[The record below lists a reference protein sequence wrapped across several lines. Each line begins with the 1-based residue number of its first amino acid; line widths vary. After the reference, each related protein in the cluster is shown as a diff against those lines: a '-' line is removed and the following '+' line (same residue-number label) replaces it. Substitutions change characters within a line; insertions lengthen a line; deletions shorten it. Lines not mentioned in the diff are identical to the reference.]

1 MKLFIFFYLI
11 SFSLFAEDFLPTSFS
26 TDYEESF
33 KSAASGKIKKS
44 FGKIDY
50 KYPKQIRL
58 EVLNPDPSTFVANAK
73 TSWYYTAP
81 FIEGEEGQ
89 VVIQSSKD
97 LALTKFLDS
106 LKKGLKG
113 NEAFSVTMKADK
125 LFLKFAE
132 KTKKQLQ
139 LQEATLT
146 SQTSEASKVTTLAGF
161 NQLELVH
168 LDGKKL
174 NFKFSNFKS
183 NVSHAVNHFEFK
195 IPPHTK
201 QNKTN

>member
-1 MKLFIFFYLI
+1 MKLFIFIFLI
-11 SFSLFAEDFLPTSFS
+11 SFPLFAEDFLPTSFS

-50 KYPKQIRL
+50 KYPKQIRF

-89 VVIQSSKD
+89 VVIQPSKD

-113 NEAFSVTMKADK
+113 NDAFSVFIKSEK
-125 LFLKFAE
+125 LTLKFTD

-139 LQEATLT
+139 LQEAILT
-146 SQTSEASKVTTLAGF
+146 TSSADASKVASLSGF
-161 NQLELVH
+161 NQLELIH
-168 LDGKKL
+168 LDGNKL
-174 NFKFSNFKS
+174 NFKFTGFKS
-183 NVSHAVNHFEFK
+183 NVNHPANHFEFK

-201 QNKTN
+201 QNNSK